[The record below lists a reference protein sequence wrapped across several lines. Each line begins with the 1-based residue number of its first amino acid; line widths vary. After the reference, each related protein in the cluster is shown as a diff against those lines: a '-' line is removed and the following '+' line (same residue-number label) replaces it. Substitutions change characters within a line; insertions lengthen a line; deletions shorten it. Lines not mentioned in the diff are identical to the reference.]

1 MCDWFISEEQRDHE
15 DYKEPVKTQGHEE
28 IDIGKTKKNS
38 NENYCYTVQLCGP
51 NKLSILSRWI
61 CT

>member
-28 IDIGKTKKNS
+28 IDIGKMKK
-38 NENYCYTVQLCGP
+38 
-51 NKLSILSRWI
+51 KL
-61 CT
+61 